1 MSWQYA
7 VFVAL
12 LIGFFVTHKSL
23 NYFIRRWVD
32 TKDVPVQ
39 RKALVRKLLRTVHA
53 VSYLIAVGLTFGI
66 EYGELTVF
74 LSSLF
79 AVIGIAMFAQWSIL
93 SNLTAS
99 MIIFF
104 QFPYRIG
111 DRVRILNADFDLT
124 GEIEEI
130 SSFHVM
136 IRHDKGDLMTFPN
149 SLMLQTPVI
158 KLSGSKTSV
167 INRVDAD
174 LVPPET
180 PGGTV

>member
-1 MSWQYA
+1 MSWQYI
-7 VFVAL
+7 VFLAL
-12 LIGFFVTHKSL
+12 LVAFFITHKAL
-23 NYFIRRWVD
+23 NYFIRRWVNS
-32 TKDVPVQ
+32 KDVPVQ
-39 RKALVRKLLRTVHA
+39 RKALVRKLLRSVHA
-53 VSYLIAVGLTFGI
+53 VSYLIALGLTFGI

-79 AVIGIAMFAQWSIL
+79 AVIGIALFAQWSIL

-111 DRVRILNADFDLT
+111 DRVRILNADYDLT
-124 GEIEEI
+124 GVIEEI

-136 IRHDKGDLMTFPN
+136 IRHDKGDLMTVPN
-149 SLMLQTPVI
+149 TLMLQTPVI
-158 KLSGSKTSV
+158 KLSGNKTSV

-174 LVPPET
+174 LAIPEA
-180 PGGTV
+180 PGSSV

>member
-1 MSWQYA
+1 MSWQYI
-7 VFVAL
+7 VFLGLLVA
-12 LIGFFVTHKSL
+12 FFITHKSL

-39 RKALVRKLLRTVHA
+39 RKALVRKLLRSVHA
-53 VSYLIAVGLTFGI
+53 VSYLIALGLTFGI

-99 MIIFF
+99 LIIFF

-124 GEIEEI
+124 GVIEEI
-130 SSFHVM
+130 SSFQVI

-149 SLMLQTPVI
+149 TLMLQTPVI

-174 LVPPET
+174 LATPEA

>member
-1 MSWQYA
+1 MSWQFI
-7 VFVAL
+7 VFLAL
-12 LIGFFVTHKSL
+12 LVAFVITHKSL
-23 NYFIRRWVD
+23 NYFIRRWVN
-32 TKDVPVQ
+32 TKEVPVQ

-53 VSYLIAVGLTFGI
+53 AGYLIALGLTFGI

-149 SLMLQTPVI
+149 TLMLQTPVI
-158 KLSGSKTSV
+158 KLAGSKTSV
-167 INRVDAD
+167 INRVDVD
-174 LVPPET
+174 LAPTET
-180 PGGTV
+180 TGSTV

>member
-1 MSWQYA
+1 MSWQYI
-7 VFVAL
+7 VFLAL
-12 LIGFFVTHKSL
+12 LVAFVITYKSL
-23 NYFIRRWVD
+23 TYFIRRWVN

-53 VSYLIAVGLTFGI
+53 TSYLIALGLTFGI

-79 AVIGIAMFAQWSIL
+79 AVIGIALFAQWSIL

-149 SLMLQTPVI
+149 TLILQTPVI
-158 KLSGSKTSV
+158 KLSGTKTSV
-167 INRVDAD
+167 INRVDVD
-174 LVPPET
+174 LAAPET
-180 PGGTV
+180 PGNSV